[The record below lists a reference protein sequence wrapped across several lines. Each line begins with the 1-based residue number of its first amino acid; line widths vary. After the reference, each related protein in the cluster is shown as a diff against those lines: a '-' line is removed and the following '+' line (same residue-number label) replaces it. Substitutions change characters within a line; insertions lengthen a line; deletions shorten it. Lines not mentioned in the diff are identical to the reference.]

1 MSEPTTLVV
10 VALIALDDDQLADLP
25 EDLDELS
32 AYELGIRRRVGRPVP
47 NPVMICIDSQEE
59 LKELLDSIEGLD
71 VTLDLM
77 TDDRTKPKP
86 ETLDDLWS
94 LLPQSL
100 VSPSPPGDALNPD
113 DPFRILPN
121 GPTNPAASP
130 PEDDNPF
137 RIL

>member
-10 VALIALDDDQLADLP
+10 VAMIALDEDHLADIP
-25 EDLDELS
+25 EDLEELS
-32 AYELGIRRRVGRPVP
+32 AYELGMRRRVGRAVPSPVL
-47 NPVMICIDSQEE
+47 ICVDSQDE
-59 LKELLDSIEGLD
+59 LKELMDGIEGME

-94 LLPQSL
+94 LLPSA
-100 VSPSPPGDALNPD
+100 VASPPVDPLQLD

-121 GPTNPAASP
+121 DSIGPDANP

-137 RIL
+137 NVL

>member
-10 VALIALDDDQLADLP
+10 VAMIALDEDHLADIP
-25 EDLDELS
+25 EDMEELS
-32 AYELGIRRRVGRPVP
+32 AYELGMRRRVGRAVPSPVL
-47 NPVMICIDSQEE
+47 ICVDSQDE
-59 LKELLDSIEGLD
+59 LKELMDGIEGME

-94 LLPQSL
+94 LLPGA
-100 VSPSPPGDALNPD
+100 VASPPVDPLQLD

-121 GPTNPAASP
+121 DPIGPDANP

-137 RIL
+137 NVL

>member
-1 MSEPTTLVV
+1 M
-10 VALIALDDDQLADLP
+10 D
-25 EDLDELS
+25 
-32 AYELGIRRRVGRPVP
+32 G
-47 NPVMICIDSQEE
+47 
-59 LKELLDSIEGLD
+59 IEGME

-94 LLPQSL
+94 LLPGA
-100 VSPSPPGDALNPD
+100 VASPPVDPLQLD

-121 GPTNPAASP
+121 DPIGPDANP

-137 RIL
+137 NVL

>member
-10 VALIALDDDQLADLP
+10 VAMIALDEDHLADIP
-25 EDLDELS
+25 EDLEELS
-32 AYELGIRRRVGRPVP
+32 AYELGMRRRVGRAVPSPVL
-47 NPVMICIDSQEE
+47 ICVDSQDE
-59 LKELLDSIEGLD
+59 LKELMDGIEGME

-94 LLPQSL
+94 LLPGA
-100 VSPSPPGDALNPD
+100 VASPPVDPLQLD

-121 GPTNPAASP
+121 DPIGPDANP

-137 RIL
+137 NVL

>member
-1 MSEPTTLVV
+1 MSEPTTVVV
-10 VALIALDDDQLADLP
+10 VAMIALDDDHLADIP
-25 EDLDELS
+25 EDLEELS
-32 AYELGIRRRVGRPVP
+32 AYELGMRRRVGRALPSPVL
-47 NPVMICIDSQEE
+47 ICVASQDE
-59 LKELLDSIEGLD
+59 LKELMDGIEGME

-94 LLPQSL
+94 LLPNA
-100 VSPSPPGDALNPD
+100 VASPPVDPFNID

-121 GPTNPAASP
+121 DPIGPDTNP

-137 RIL
+137 HIL

>member
-10 VALIALDDDQLADLP
+10 VAMIALDDDHLADIP
-25 EDLDELS
+25 EDLEELS
-32 AYELGIRRRVGRPVP
+32 AYELGMRRRVGRALPSPVL
-47 NPVMICIDSQEE
+47 ICVASQDE
-59 LKELLDSIEGLD
+59 LKELMDGIEGLE

-94 LLPQSL
+94 LLPNA
-100 VSPSPPGDALNPD
+100 VASPPVEPFNID

-121 GPTNPAASP
+121 NPIGPDTHP

-137 RIL
+137 HIL

>member
-10 VALIALDDDQLADLP
+10 VAMIALDEDHLADIP
-25 EDLDELS
+25 EDLEELS
-32 AYELGIRRRVGRPVP
+32 AYELGMRRRVGRAVPSPVL
-47 NPVMICIDSQEE
+47 ICVTSQDE
-59 LKELLDSIEGLD
+59 LKELMDGIEGME

-94 LLPQSL
+94 LLPNA
-100 VSPSPPGDALNPD
+100 VASPPVDPFNID

-121 GPTNPAASP
+121 DPIGPDPHP
-130 PEDDNPF
+130 PEDDDPF
-137 RIL
+137 HIL

>member
-10 VALIALDDDQLADLP
+10 VAIIALDEDHLADIP
-25 EDLDELS
+25 EDLEELS
-32 AYELGIRRRVGRPVP
+32 AYELGMRRRVGRAVPSPVL
-47 NPVMICIDSQEE
+47 ICVDSQDE
-59 LKELLDSIEGLD
+59 LKELMDGIEGME

-94 LLPQSL
+94 LLPGA
-100 VSPSPPGDALNPD
+100 VASPPVDPLQLD

-121 GPTNPAASP
+121 DPIGPDANP

-137 RIL
+137 NVL

>member
-10 VALIALDDDQLADLP
+10 VALIALDDDHLANIP

-32 AYELGIRRRVGRPVP
+32 AYELGIRRRVGRAVPSPVL
-47 NPVMICIDSQEE
+47 ICVASQEE
-59 LKELLDSIEGLD
+59 VKELMDSIEGMD

-86 ETLDDLWS
+86 ETFDDLWS
-94 LLPQSL
+94 LLPRTPTSHP
-100 VSPSPPGDALNPD
+100 VDSFNMD

-121 GPTNPAASP
+121 DPTDPSASP
-130 PEDDNPF
+130 PEDDDPLQ
-137 RIL
+137 IV

>member
-10 VALIALDDDQLADLP
+10 VAMIALDDNHLADIP
-25 EDLDELS
+25 EDLEELS
-32 AYELGIRRRVGRPVP
+32 AYELGMRRRVGRALPSPVL
-47 NPVMICIDSQEE
+47 ICVASQDE
-59 LKELLDSIEGLD
+59 LKELMDGIEGME

-94 LLPQSL
+94 LLPNAVAS
-100 VSPSPPGDALNPD
+100 SPVDPFNID

-121 GPTNPAASP
+121 DPIGSDTNP
-130 PEDDNPF
+130 PEDDNPLN
-137 RIL
+137 IL

>member
-10 VALIALDDDQLADLP
+10 VALIALDDDHLANIP

-32 AYELGIRRRVGRPVP
+32 AYELGIRRRVGRAVPSPVL
-47 NPVMICIDSQEE
+47 ICVASQEE
-59 LKELLDSIEGLD
+59 LKELMDSIEGMD

-94 LLPQSL
+94 LLPRA
-100 VSPSPPGDALNPD
+100 PTSPPVNSSNTD
-113 DPFRILPN
+113 DLFRILPN
-121 GPTNPAASP
+121 SPTDPSANSS
-130 PEDDNPF
+130 EDDDPL

>member
-10 VALIALDDDQLADLP
+10 VAMIALDDDHLADIP
-25 EDLDELS
+25 EDLEELS
-32 AYELGIRRRVGRPVP
+32 AYELGMRRRVGRALPSPVL
-47 NPVMICIDSQEE
+47 ICVASQDE
-59 LKELLDSIEGLD
+59 LKELMDGIEGME

-94 LLPQSL
+94 LLPNA
-100 VSPSPPGDALNPD
+100 VASPPVDPFNID

-121 GPTNPAASP
+121 DPIGPDTNP

-137 RIL
+137 NLL

>member
-10 VALIALDDDQLADLP
+10 VAMIALDDDHLADIP
-25 EDLDELS
+25 EDLEELS
-32 AYELGIRRRVGRPVP
+32 AYELGMRRRVGRALPSPVL
-47 NPVMICIDSQEE
+47 ICVASQDE
-59 LKELLDSIEGLD
+59 LKELMDGIEGME

-94 LLPQSL
+94 LLPNA
-100 VSPSPPGDALNPD
+100 VPSPPVDPFNID

-121 GPTNPAASP
+121 GPLGPDTNP
-130 PEDDNPF
+130 PEDDDPF
-137 RIL
+137 HIL

>member
-10 VALIALDDDQLADLP
+10 VAMIALDDDHLADIP
-25 EDLDELS
+25 EDLEELS
-32 AYELGIRRRVGRPVP
+32 AYELGMRRRVGRALPSPVL
-47 NPVMICIDSQEE
+47 ICVASQDE
-59 LKELLDSIEGLD
+59 LKELMDGIEGME

-94 LLPQSL
+94 LLPNA
-100 VSPSPPGDALNPD
+100 VPSPPVDPFNID

-121 GPTNPAASP
+121 DPLGPDTNP

-137 RIL
+137 NLL